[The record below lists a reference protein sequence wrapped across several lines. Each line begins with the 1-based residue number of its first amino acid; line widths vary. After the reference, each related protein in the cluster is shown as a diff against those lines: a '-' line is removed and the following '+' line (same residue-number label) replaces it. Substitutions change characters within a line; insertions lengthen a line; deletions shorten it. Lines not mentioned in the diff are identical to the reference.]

1 MVVEVQRIAW
11 PSASFLLALAR
22 AVERIVLAACSRLIS
37 LCRGVESLTE
47 DSAYFWAKT
56 TANGQPGISVRD
68 HCLNA
73 GCVGEALQD
82 TLPPALKKLLPRGA
96 VTLVAL
102 HDVGKISPGF
112 LVKCPLWLAQFNLS
126 AVATKEN
133 WANHQSNHALVS
145 QWTLQRLF
153 PSSKLHGWS
162 AVVGAHHGRP
172 NERTLGPFK
181 VGAVGGERWDQARL
195 QLVDELKAEF
205 GPLPDNPPESE
216 AVLWYVAGLITV
228 ADWIGSDEDRFS
240 PKGGE
245 SHQARAK
252 ATAALGAL
260 GWEPARFQTG
270 QAFTTLFPACN
281 PPRPLQTA
289 ALDQVREPGLY
300 VMEAQMGAGKTEAA
314 LAAAYQLIAGGHAS
328 GLYFALP
335 TQVTSNRI
343 HRRVSEFLARAEV
356 TPDPRRL
363 RLAHS
368 NSWLLDQAGPPK
380 FRPAAPTTEA
390 AADASAGRSWFA
402 SSKRALLAPYG
413 VGTIDQALLGIVA
426 AKHFFVRQ
434 FGLAG
439 KVVILDELHTYDLY
453 TGTLVDVLIRR
464 LLELKCTVIVLSATL
479 TVARRR
485 DLLMQAGPPPA
496 ELSDSYPLL
505 TACTPGQP
513 SREISFPAE
522 PSRCVRV
529 SVLAEAPAHDAESIM
544 ERAAAGECVLW
555 VRNTVREAQETFR
568 LLRSHRREDGPP
580 VGLLHSR
587 FPQFRREELENSWLD
602 RLGREEAKRPQ
613 GCVLVATQV
622 VEQSVDIDA
631 DHLVTDLAPTDML
644 LQRLGRLWRHAR
656 PKRPCAEPE
665 VHVLLPESLAALDVQ
680 TASAQQLKAALGPT
694 GHVYSPYVLLRSL
707 AQWQARTGLALPD
720 DIRPLLEAT
729 YTEWTD
735 EPPAWREL
743 RAQLE
748 SAKDKL
754 SRLALN
760 NTNVWNQPALPDE
773 EGVQTRYNSRP
784 TAQLLLATSV
794 EPLAKGFARVS
805 LVNGHTI
812 EAADRDWSFPAAKAI
827 HWNLVRVPRYAVAAA
842 LSATPAW
849 LHLHVS
855 GQCALGLVRDGQIC
869 WPGADAPSGLTWHPD
884 EGVFIPQHSRS
895 VKSPAPQDD
904 YEPYD

>member
-1 MVVEVQRIAW
+1 M
-11 PSASFLLALAR
+11 
-22 AVERIVLAACSRLIS
+22 
-37 LCRGVESLTE
+37 TE
-47 DSAYFWAKT
+47 DGTGYWAKT
-56 TANGQPGISVRD
+56 TPEGQPGISVRD
-68 HCLNA
+68 HCLNV
-73 GCVGEALQD
+73 GCVAKALEK
-82 TLPPALKKLLPRGA
+82 TLPPTLKKLLPQGA
-96 VTLVAL
+96 TTLAAL

-112 LVKCPLWLAQFNLS
+112 LVKCPVWLAQLNLG
-126 AVATKEN
+126 AVAAKEN

-172 NERTLGPFK
+172 NERTLGLLK
-181 VGAVGGERWDQARL
+181 VGPVGGNFWEQARGR
-195 QLVDELKAEF
+195 LVDDLKLVF
-205 GPLPDNPPESE
+205 GPLPDSPPESE

-228 ADWIGSDEDRFS
+228 ADWIGSDERHFAVE
-240 PKGGE
+240 GGE
-245 SHQARAK
+245 GQK
-252 ATAALGAL
+252 AGANANAVLREL
-260 GWEPARFQTG
+260 GWEPAKFRTG

-281 PPRPLQTA
+281 PPRPLQAA
-289 ALDQVREPGLY
+289 ALDLVREPGLY
-300 VMEAQMGAGKTEAA
+300 VIEAQMGAGKTEAA
-314 LAAAYQLIAGGHAS
+314 LAAAYQLIAGGQAS

-343 HRRVSEFLARAEV
+343 HTRVSDFLGRAEV
-356 TPDPRRL
+356 APDPRRL

-368 NSWLLDQAGPPK
+368 NSWLLDKAGPPQ
-380 FRPAAPTTEA
+380 FHPAAPTTEA

-439 KVVILDELHTYDLY
+439 KVVILDELHTYNLY

-464 LLELKCTVIVLSATL
+464 LLELKCTAIVLSATL

-485 DLLMQAGPPPA
+485 ELLALAGQPPT
-496 ELSDSYPLL
+496 ELTDSYPLL
-505 TACTPGQP
+505 TACTLGKP

-522 PSRCVRV
+522 TPRAVRV
-529 SVLAEAPAHDAESIM
+529 NLSAQTPAPIAENLM
-544 ERAAAGECVLW
+544 TRAAAGECVLW

-568 LLRSHRREDGPP
+568 LLQALRCEDGPP

-587 FPQFRREELENSWLD
+587 FPQFRREELENAWLD
-602 RLGREEAKRPQ
+602 RLGRDEAKRPH

-644 LQRLGRLWRHAR
+644 LQRLGRLWRHSR
-656 PKRPCAEPE
+656 LQRPCAAPE
-665 VHVLLPESLAALDVQ
+665 VHVLLPESLAALDVR
-680 TASAQQLKAALGPT
+680 TAPARQLKAALGPS
-694 GHVYSPYVLLRSL
+694 GRVYAPYVLLRTL
-707 AQWQARTGLALPD
+707 AQWQARTGLTLPA

-729 YTEWTD
+729 YAECPD
-735 EPPAWREL
+735 EPSAWREL
-743 RAQLE
+743 HAEME
-748 SAKDKL
+748 SVKDKL
-754 SRLALN
+754 RQLALN

-794 EPLAKGFARVS
+794 ETLTKGCARVA
-805 LVNGHTI
+805 LVNGQTI
-812 EAADRDWSFPAAKAI
+812 EAADRDWTFPAAKAI
-827 HWNLVRVPRYAVAAA
+827 HWNLVRIPRYAVAGA
-842 LSATPAW
+842 LPATPAW
-849 LHLHVS
+849 LRLHVS
-855 GQCALGLVRDGQIC
+855 GECALGLVRDGQIY
-869 WPGADAPSGLTWHPD
+869 WPGADAPSGLTWHHD
-884 EGVFIPQHSRS
+884 EGVFIPQHALN
-895 VKSPAPQDD
+895 VKSPDPQDD
-904 YEPYD
+904 YESYDLSLDSRGMERRRHPSGNVG

>member
-1 MVVEVQRIAW
+1 
-11 PSASFLLALAR
+11 
-22 AVERIVLAACSRLIS
+22 
-37 LCRGVESLTE
+37 VESLTE
-47 DSAYFWAKT
+47 ESAYFWAKT
-56 TANGQPGISVRD
+56 TPDGQPGISVRD

-73 GCVGEALQD
+73 GCVGEALRD
-82 TLPPALKKLLPRGA
+82 ALPPALKKLLPPGA

-112 LVKCPLWLAQFNLS
+112 LVKCPVWLAQLNLG
-126 AVATKEN
+126 AVAAKEN
-133 WANHQSNHALVS
+133 WANDQSNHALVS
-145 QWTLQRLF
+145 QWTLQQLF
-153 PSSKLHGWS
+153 RSSKLHGWS
-162 AVVGAHHGRP
+162 AVVGAHHGRLS
-172 NERTLGPFK
+172 ERTLGLLK
-181 VGAVGGERWDQARL
+181 VVPLAGGFWEQARRR
-195 QLVDELKAEF
+195 LVSELELAF
-205 GPLPDNPPESE
+205 GPLPENPPESE
-216 AVLWYVAGLITV
+216 AVLWFVAGLITV

-245 SHQARAK
+245 SQQARAN
-252 ATAALGAL
+252 ASAALRKL
-260 GWEPARFQTG
+260 GWEPVRFQTG

-281 PPRPLQTA
+281 PPRPLQMA

-314 LAAAYQLIAGGHAS
+314 LAAAYQLIGGGFAS

-343 HRRVSEFLARAEV
+343 HRRVADFLGRAEV
-356 TPDPRRL
+356 APDPRRL

-368 NSWLLDQAGPPK
+368 NSWLLDKAEPP
-380 FRPAAPTTEA
+380 RLHPAAPTTA
-390 AADASAGRSWFA
+390 AADDASAGRSWFA
-402 SSKRALLAPYG
+402 SSKRALLAPFG

-479 TVARRR
+479 TLARRR
-485 DLLMQAGPPPA
+485 DLLMLAGQAPA
-496 ELSDSYPLL
+496 EMSDSYPLL
-505 TACTPGQP
+505 TACTPGTQP
-513 SREISFPAE
+513 RQVSFPAE
-522 PSRCVRV
+522 PSRAVRLNI
-529 SVLAEAPAHDAESIM
+529 SAQAPAPVAEDLM
-544 ERAAAGECVLW
+544 ERATAGECVLW

-568 LLRSHRREDGPP
+568 LLQAHRCQDGPP

-587 FPQFRREELENSWLD
+587 FPQFRREELENAWLD
-602 RLGREEAKRPQ
+602 RLGRDEAKRPR

-631 DHLVTDLAPTDML
+631 DHLATDLAPTDML

-656 PKRPCAEPE
+656 PQRPCAAPE
-665 VHVLLPESLAALDVQ
+665 VHLLLPESLAALDAR

-694 GHVYSPYVLLRSL
+694 GHVYAPYVLLRTL

-729 YTEWTD
+729 YAEWPD
-735 EPPAWREL
+735 EPAAWREL

-754 SRLALN
+754 RQLALN

-794 EPLAKGFARVS
+794 EPLSKGYARVA
-805 LVNGHTI
+805 LLNGQTI

-827 HWNLVRVPRYAVAAA
+827 HWNLVRVPRYAVAGE
-842 LSATPAW
+842 LPATPAW
-849 LHLHVS
+849 LRLHVS
-855 GQCALGLVRDGQIC
+855 GQCALGLVRAGQIY
-869 WPGADAPSGLTWHPD
+869 WPGVGAPSGLTWHSD
-884 EGVFIPQHSRS
+884 EGVFIPQHSLK
-895 VKSPAPQDD
+895 VKSPDPQDD
-904 YEPYD
+904 YESYD

>member
-1 MVVEVQRIAW
+1 MTDDK
-11 PSASFLLALAR
+11 P
-22 AVERIVLAACSRLIS
+22 
-37 LCRGVESLTE
+37 
-47 DSAYFWAKT
+47 YFWAKT
-56 TANGQPGISVRD
+56 TPDGQPGISVRD
-68 HCLNA
+68 HCLNV
-73 GCVGEALQD
+73 GCVGEALRNA
-82 TLPPALKKLLPRGA
+82 LPPALKKLLPPGA

-112 LVKCPLWLAQFNLS
+112 LVKCPAWLARFNLG
-126 AVATKEN
+126 AVAAMEN

-145 QWTLQRLF
+145 QWTLQQLF
-153 PSSKLHGWS
+153 RSSKLHGWS
-162 AVVGAHHGRP
+162 AVVGAHHGRLS
-172 NERTLGPFK
+172 ERTLGLLK
-181 VGAVGGERWDQARL
+181 VRAVGGNSWEQARL
-195 QLVDELKAEF
+195 RLVDELKAEF

-245 SHQARAK
+245 SQQARAK

-260 GWEPARFQTG
+260 GWEPAKFHTG
-270 QAFTTLFPACN
+270 QTFTTLFPACN

-314 LAAAYQLIAGGHAS
+314 LAAAYQLIAGAHAS

-343 HRRVSEFLARAEV
+343 HRRVSEFLGRAEV
-356 TPDPRRL
+356 APDPRRL

-368 NSWLLDQAGPPK
+368 NSWLLDEAGPPR
-380 FRPAAPTTEA
+380 FHAAAPTAEA

-402 SSKRALLAPYG
+402 SSKRALLASYG

-485 DLLMQAGPPPA
+485 DLLMLAGQAPA
-496 ELSDSYPLL
+496 EMSESYPLL
-505 TACTPGQP
+505 TACTPGTPPRQM
-513 SREISFPAE
+513 SFPAE
-522 PSRCVRV
+522 VSRPVRV
-529 SVLAEAPAHDAESIM
+529 NISAEAPACVAEGLM

-568 LLRSHRREDGPP
+568 QLCGHHREDGPP

-587 FPQFRREELENSWLD
+587 FPQFRREELETAWLD
-602 RLGREEAKRPQ
+602 RLGRDDAKRPH

-656 PKRPCAEPE
+656 PQRPCTAPE
-665 VHVLLPESLAALDVQ
+665 VHVLLPESLTALD
-680 TASAQQLKAALGPT
+680 ARAAPARQLKAALGPT
-694 GHVYSPYVLLRSL
+694 GRVYAPYVLLRTL
-707 AQWQARTGLALPD
+707 AQWQARTSLALPT

-729 YTEWTD
+729 YAEWPD
-735 EPPAWREL
+735 EPEAWREL
-743 RAQLE
+743 RAELE
-748 SAKDKL
+748 SAKHKL
-754 SRLALN
+754 GQLALN

-784 TAQLLLATSV
+784 TAQLFLATSV
-794 EPLAKGFARVS
+794 EPLTKGYSRVA
-805 LVNGHTI
+805 LLNGQTI
-812 EAADRDWSFPAAKAI
+812 EAADRNWSFPAAKAI
-827 HWNLVRVPRYAVAAA
+827 HWNLVRVPRYAVAGV
-842 LSATPAW
+842 LPATPAW
-849 LHLHVS
+849 LRLHVS
-855 GQCALGLVRDGQIC
+855 GECALGLVRDGQIY
-869 WPGADAPSGLTWHPD
+869 WLGADAPSGLTWHPD
-884 EGVFIPQHSRS
+884 EGVFIPQHALN
-895 VKSPAPQDD
+895 VKSPDPQDD
-904 YEPYD
+904 YESYD

>member
-1 MVVEVQRIAW
+1 VQ
-11 PSASFLLALAR
+11 
-22 AVERIVLAACSRLIS
+22 
-37 LCRGVESLTE
+37 SLTE
-47 DSAYFWAKT
+47 DRAYFWAKT
-56 TANGQPGISVRD
+56 TPDGRPGISVRD
-68 HCLNA
+68 HCLNV

-82 TLPPALKKLLPRGA
+82 ALPPALKKLLPPGA

-112 LVKCPLWLAQFNLS
+112 LVKSPVWLTQLNLG
-126 AVATKEN
+126 AVAAKEN

-145 QWTLQRLF
+145 QWTLQRVF
-153 PSSKLHGWS
+153 RSSKLYGWS
-162 AVVGAHHGRP
+162 AVVGAHHGRL
-172 NERTLGPFK
+172 NERTLGLFK
-181 VGAVGGERWDQARL
+181 VGAVGGEHWEQARL
-195 QLVDELKAEF
+195 RLVDEIEAEF
-205 GPLPDNPPESE
+205 GPLPESPPESD

-245 SHQARAK
+245 SQQARAK
-252 ATAALGAL
+252 ASAALREL

-270 QAFTTLFPACN
+270 QAFTTLFPACA

-289 ALDQVREPGLY
+289 ALEQVREPGLY

-314 LAAAYQLIAGGHAS
+314 LAAAYQLIAGDQAS
-328 GLYFALP
+328 GIYFALP

-343 HRRVSEFLARAEV
+343 HTRVAEFLSRAEAA
-356 TPDPRRL
+356 PDLRRL

-368 NSWLLDQAGPPK
+368 NSWLLDQARPPR
-380 FRPAAPTTEA
+380 FRPAAPTPEA
-390 AADASAGRSWFA
+390 AAEAAAGRSWFA

-485 DLLMQAGPPPA
+485 ELLAQAGPAPA
-496 ELSDSYPLL
+496 ELTDSYPLL
-505 TACTPGQP
+505 TVCTPGQP
-513 SREISFPAE
+513 PREISFPAE
-522 PSRCVRV
+522 ASRTVRV
-529 SVLAEAPAHDAESIM
+529 NLTAQSPALIAESLM
-544 ERAAAGECVLW
+544 ARAVVGECVLW

-568 LLRSHRREDGPP
+568 LIQAHRCQDGPP

-587 FPQFRREELENSWLD
+587 FPQFRREELENAWLD
-602 RLGREEAKRPQ
+602 RLGRDEAKRPR

-631 DHLVTDLAPTDML
+631 DHLVTDHAPTDML

-656 PKRPCAEPE
+656 PQRPCAAPE
-665 VHVLLPESLAALDVQ
+665 VHVLLPESLAALDTR

-694 GHVYSPYVLLRSL
+694 GYVYAPYVLLRTL
-707 AQWQARTGLALPD
+707 AQWQVRTGLALPA

-729 YTEWTD
+729 YAELPD

-743 RAQLE
+743 RAEME
-748 SAKDKL
+748 SVKDKL
-754 SRLALN
+754 HRLALN
-760 NTNVWNQPALPDE
+760 NTNVWNQPALEDE
-773 EGVQTRYNSRP
+773 EGIQTRYNSRP
-784 TAQLLLATSV
+784 TAQLLLATRV
-794 EPLAKGFARVS
+794 EALAKGYARVA
-805 LVNGHTI
+805 LVNGQTI

-827 HWNLVRVPRYAVAAA
+827 HWNLVRVPRHAVAGA
-842 LSATPAW
+842 LPATPAW
-849 LHLHVS
+849 LRLHVS
-855 GQCALGLVRDGQIC
+855 GQCALGLVRDGQIY
-869 WPGADAPSGLTWHPD
+869 WPGADAPSGLTWHAN
-884 EGVFIPQHSRS
+884 EGVFIPQRS
-895 VKSPAPQDD
+895 LKVESPDPQDD
-904 YEPYD
+904 YESYD

>member
-1 MVVEVQRIAW
+1 M
-11 PSASFLLALAR
+11 
-22 AVERIVLAACSRLIS
+22 
-37 LCRGVESLTE
+37 TE
-47 DSAYFWAKT
+47 DSACFWAKT
-56 TANGQPGISVRD
+56 TPDGQPGISVHD
-68 HCLNA
+68 HCLNV
-73 GCVGEALQD
+73 GCVGEALRD
-82 TLPPALKKLLPRGA
+82 ALPPALKKLLPQGA

-112 LVKCPLWLAQFNLS
+112 LVKCPVWLAQLNLG
-126 AVATKEN
+126 AVAAKEN

-153 PSSKLHGWS
+153 RSSKLHGWS

-181 VGAVGGERWDQARL
+181 VGAVGDERWEQARFR
-195 QLVDELKAEF
+195 LVDELKAEF

-216 AVLWYVAGLITV
+216 AVLWFVAGLITV

-245 SHQARAK
+245 SQQAQAK

-260 GWEPARFQTG
+260 GWEPVSFQTG

-343 HRRVSEFLARAEV
+343 HRRVADFLGRAEV
-356 TPDPRRL
+356 APDPRRL

-368 NSWLLDQAGPPK
+368 NSWLLDKAGPPR
-380 FRPAAPTTEA
+380 FHPAAPTAEA
-390 AADASAGRSWFA
+390 ADDASAGRSWFA

-453 TGTLVDVLIRR
+453 TGTLVDGLIRR

-485 DLLMQAGPPPA
+485 DLLALAGQASA
-496 ELSDSYPLL
+496 EMSDSYPLL

-513 SREISFPAE
+513 CREISFPAE
-522 PSRCVRV
+522 PSRPVQVTISAQDSLCV
-529 SVLAEAPAHDAESIM
+529 AENLMD
-544 ERAAAGECVLW
+544 RAVAGECVMW

-568 LLRSHRREDGPP
+568 LLCAQIGRASCRE
-580 VGLLHSR
+580 
-587 FPQFRREELENSWLD
+587 
-602 RLGREEAKRPQ
+602 
-613 GCVLVATQV
+613 
-622 VEQSVDIDA
+622 
-631 DHLVTDLAPTDML
+631 
-644 LQRLGRLWRHAR
+644 
-656 PKRPCAEPE
+656 
-665 VHVLLPESLAALDVQ
+665 
-680 TASAQQLKAALGPT
+680 
-694 GHVYSPYVLLRSL
+694 
-707 AQWQARTGLALPD
+707 
-720 DIRPLLEAT
+720 
-729 YTEWTD
+729 
-735 EPPAWREL
+735 
-743 RAQLE
+743 
-748 SAKDKL
+748 
-754 SRLALN
+754 
-760 NTNVWNQPALPDE
+760 
-773 EGVQTRYNSRP
+773 
-784 TAQLLLATSV
+784 
-794 EPLAKGFARVS
+794 RV
-805 LVNGHTI
+805 
-812 EAADRDWSFPAAKAI
+812 
-827 HWNLVRVPRYAVAAA
+827 
-842 LSATPAW
+842 
-849 LHLHVS
+849 
-855 GQCALGLVRDGQIC
+855 
-869 WPGADAPSGLTWHPD
+869 
-884 EGVFIPQHSRS
+884 
-895 VKSPAPQDD
+895 
-904 YEPYD
+904 

>member
-1 MVVEVQRIAW
+1 M
-11 PSASFLLALAR
+11 
-22 AVERIVLAACSRLIS
+22 C
-37 LCRGVESLTE
+37 CGVESFTE

-56 TANGQPGISVRD
+56 TPDGQPGISVRD

-73 GCVGEALQD
+73 GCVGEALRD
-82 TLPPALKKLLPRGA
+82 ALPPALKKLLPPGA

-112 LVKCPLWLAQFNLS
+112 LVKCPVWLAQLNLG
-126 AVATKEN
+126 AVAAKEN

-153 PSSKLHGWS
+153 RSSKLHGWS

-172 NERTLGPFK
+172 NERTLGLFK
-181 VGAVGGERWDQARL
+181 VRAVGGELWDQARL
-195 QLVDELKAEF
+195 RLVDELKAEF
-205 GPLPDNPPESE
+205 GPLPEDPPESE

-228 ADWIGSDEDRFS
+228 ADWIGSDERHFS

-245 SHQARAK
+245 SQQARAN
-252 ATAALGAL
+252 ASDALREL

-270 QAFTTLFPACN
+270 HAFTTLFPACT
-281 PPRPLQTA
+281 PPHPLQTA

-343 HRRVSEFLARAEV
+343 HRRVSDFLGRAEV
-356 TPDPRRL
+356 APDPRHL

-368 NSWLLDQAGPPK
+368 NSWLLDKTGPPQ
-380 FRPAAPTTEA
+380 FHPAAPTTEA

-434 FGLAG
+434 LGLAG

-485 DLLMQAGPPPA
+485 KLLALAGQPPA

-505 TACTPGQP
+505 TACTPGKP

-522 PSRCVRV
+522 LSRAVRV
-529 SVLAEAPAHDAESIM
+529 NMSVQAPAPVAEDLM
-544 ERAAAGECVLW
+544 ERATAGECVLW

-568 LLRSHRREDGPP
+568 LLQAHRCEDGPP
-580 VGLLHSR
+580 VALLHSR
-587 FPQFRREELENSWLD
+587 FPQFRREELENAWLD
-602 RLGREEAKRPQ
+602 RLDKDGASRPR

-644 LQRLGRLWRHAR
+644 LQRMGRLWRHAR
-656 PKRPCAEPE
+656 PQRPCAAPE
-665 VHVLLPESLAALDVQ
+665 LHILLPEPLAALDVR
-680 TASAQQLKAALGPT
+680 TAPARQLKAALGPT
-694 GHVYSPYVLLRSL
+694 GRVYAPYVLLRTL
-707 AQWQARTGLALPD
+707 AQWQARTGLALPA

-729 YTEWTD
+729 YAEWSD

-743 RAQLE
+743 RAELE
-748 SAKDKL
+748 GVKDKL
-754 SRLALN
+754 LRLALN

-794 EPLAKGFARVS
+794 ETLTKGYARVA
-805 LVNGHTI
+805 LLNGQTI

-827 HWNLVRVPRYAVAAA
+827 HWNLVRVPRYAVAGA
-842 LSATPAW
+842 LPATPAW
-849 LHLHVS
+849 LRLHVS
-855 GQCALGLVRDGQIC
+855 GECALGLVRDGQIY

-884 EGVFIPQHSRS
+884 EGVFIPQHALN
-895 VKSPAPQDD
+895 VKSPDPQDD
-904 YEPYD
+904 YESYD

>member
-1 MVVEVQRIAW
+1 MLHGKVQ
-11 PSASFLLALAR
+11 
-22 AVERIVLAACSRLIS
+22 
-37 LCRGVESLTE
+37 
-47 DSAYFWAKT
+47 FWAKT
-56 TANGQPGISVRD
+56 LRDAQGQEVPGLSVRD
-68 HCLNA
+68 HSMNV
-73 GCVGEALQD
+73 GCVGEALRD
-82 TLPPALKKLLPRGA
+82 ALPPALRKLLPPGA
-96 VTLVAL
+96 ITLVAL

-112 LVKCPLWLAQFNLS
+112 LVKCPVWLAQLNLG
-126 AVATKEN
+126 AVAAKEN

-172 NERTLGPFK
+172 NERTLGVFK
-181 VGAVGGERWDQARL
+181 VGAVGGEFWDQARL
-195 QLVDELKAEF
+195 RLVEEITAEF
-205 GPLPDNPPESE
+205 GPLPEGPPESD
-216 AVLWYVAGLITV
+216 AVLWYVAGLVTV

-240 PKGGE
+240 PLGGE
-245 SHQARAK
+245 SQQARAK
-252 ATAALGAL
+252 ASAALREL

-270 QAFTTLFPACN
+270 HAFTTLFPACN
-281 PPRPLQTA
+281 PPRSLQTA
-289 ALDQVREPGLY
+289 AVDQVREPGLY
-300 VMEAQMGAGKTEAA
+300 VIEAQMGTGKTEAA
-314 LAAAYQLIAGGHAS
+314 LAAAYQLIAGGQAS

-343 HRRVSEFLARAEV
+343 HLRVSDFLGRAEV
-356 TPDPRRL
+356 APDPRRL

-368 NSWLLDQAGPPK
+368 NSWLLDQAGPPR
-380 FRPAAPTTEA
+380 FHPAAPTTEA

-464 LLELKCTVIVLSATL
+464 LLELQCTVIILSATL

-485 DLLMQAGPPPA
+485 ELLALAGPPPA

-505 TACTPGQP
+505 TACTPGKP

-522 PSRCVRV
+522 PSRAVCLNM
-529 SVLAEAPAHDAESIM
+529 SAQAPAHVAEGIM

-568 LLRSHRREDGPP
+568 LLQAHRCEGGPP

-587 FPQFRREELENSWLD
+587 FPQFRREELENAWLD
-602 RLGREEAKRPQ
+602 RLGRNEAKRPR

-631 DHLVTDLAPTDML
+631 DYLVTDLAPTDML

-656 PKRPCAEPE
+656 SLRPCAAPAL
-665 VHVLLPESLAALDVQ
+665 HVLLPETLAALDVRM
-680 TASAQQLKAALGPT
+680 ASAQQLKAALGPT
-694 GHVYSPYVLLRSL
+694 GRVYAPYVLLRSL
-707 AQWQARTGLALPD
+707 AQWQARTGLALPA
-720 DIRPLLEAT
+720 DIRSLLEAT
-729 YTEWTD
+729 YAEWPD

-743 RAQLE
+743 RAALE
-748 SAKDKL
+748 SVKDKL
-754 SRLALN
+754 HRLALT
-760 NTNVWNQPALPDE
+760 NTNIWNQPALPDE

-784 TAQLLLATSV
+784 TAQLLLATRV
-794 EPLAKGFARVS
+794 ETPAKGVARLS
-805 LVNGHTI
+805 LVNGQPI
-812 EAADRDWSFPAAKAI
+812 DAADRDWSFPVAKAI
-827 HWNLVRVPRYAVAAA
+827 HWNLVRLPRYAVAGA
-842 LSATPAW
+842 LPATPAW
-849 LHLHVS
+849 LRLHAS
-855 GQCALGLVRDGQIC
+855 GDCALGLVRDGQIY

-884 EGVFIPQHSRS
+884 EGVFIPPHSRG
-895 VKSPAPQDD
+895 VKSPDPQDD
-904 YEPYD
+904 YESYD

>member
-1 MVVEVQRIAW
+1 M
-11 PSASFLLALAR
+11 F
-22 AVERIVLAACSRLIS
+22 C
-37 LCRGVESLTE
+37 GVESLTE

-56 TANGQPGISVRD
+56 TPDGQPGISVRD
-68 HCLNA
+68 HSLNV
-73 GCVGEALQD
+73 GCVGEALRD
-82 TLPPALKKLLPRGA
+82 ALPLALKKLLPPGA

-112 LVKCPLWLAQFNLS
+112 LLKCPLWLAQLNLG
-126 AVATKEN
+126 AVAAKEN

-153 PSSKLHGWS
+153 RSSKLHGWS

-172 NERTLGPFK
+172 NERTLSLFK
-181 VGAVGGERWDQARL
+181 VRAVGGELWEQARL
-195 QLVDELKAEF
+195 RLVDELKAEF
-205 GPLPDNPPESE
+205 GPLPENTPESE

-228 ADWIGSDEDRFS
+228 ADWIGSDERHFS

-245 SHQARAK
+245 SQQARAN
-252 ATAALGAL
+252 ASAALREL
-260 GWEPARFQTG
+260 GWEPVRFQTG

-300 VMEAQMGAGKTEAA
+300 VMEAQMGSGKTEAA
-314 LAAAYQLIAGGHAS
+314 LAAAYELIAGGQAS

-343 HRRVSEFLARAEV
+343 HTRVSDFLGRAEV
-356 TPDPRRL
+356 APDPRRL

-368 NSWLLDQAGPPK
+368 NSWLLDKTGPPQ
-380 FRPAAPTTEA
+380 FHPAAPTTEA

-485 DLLMQAGPPPA
+485 ELLALAGQPPA

-505 TACTPGQP
+505 TACTPDKP
-513 SREISFPAE
+513 SCEISFPAE
-522 PSRCVRV
+522 LSRPVCVNI
-529 SVLAEAPAHDAESIM
+529 SAAAPARVAESLM

-568 LLRSHRREDGPP
+568 LLCAHRCEGGPP

-587 FPQFRREELENSWLD
+587 FPQFRREELEGKWIR
-602 RLGREEAKRPQ
+602 RLGIEVTRRWQRRFGSHAPQ
-613 GCVLVATQV
+613 PYRRRHGCVLVATQV

-644 LQRLGRLWRHAR
+644 LQRMGRLWRHAR
-656 PKRPCAEPE
+656 PQRPCAAPE
-665 VHVLLPESLAALDVQ
+665 LHVLLTESLAALDLR
-680 TASAQQLKAALGPT
+680 TASAQQLKAAFGPT
-694 GHVYSPYVLLRSL
+694 GRVYAPYVLLRSL
-707 AQWQARTGLALPD
+707 AQWQARTSLALPV
-720 DIRPLLEAT
+720 DIRPMLEAT
-729 YTEWTD
+729 YAEWPD
-735 EPPAWREL
+735 EPAAWREL

-748 SAKDKL
+748 SAKAKL
-754 SRLALN
+754 LQLALN

-794 EPLAKGFARVS
+794 ETPTKGRARVA
-805 LVNGHTI
+805 LVNGQTI

-827 HWNLVRVPRYAVAAA
+827 HWNLVRLPRYAVAGA
-842 LSATPAW
+842 LPATPAW
-849 LHLHVS
+849 LRLHVS
-855 GQCALGLVRDGQIC
+855 GQCALGLVRDGQIY
-869 WPGADAPSGLTWHPD
+869 WPGADAPSGLTWHAD
-884 EGVFIPQHSRS
+884 EGVFIPQHPLIK
-895 VKSPAPQDD
+895 VKSPDPQDN
-904 YEPYD
+904 YESYD

>member
-1 MVVEVQRIAW
+1 MCSGVG
-11 PSASFLLALAR
+11 SFA
-22 AVERIVLAACSRLIS
+22 
-37 LCRGVESLTE
+37 E

-56 TANGQPGISVRD
+56 TPDGQPGISVRD

-73 GCVGEALQD
+73 GCVGEALRD
-82 TLPPALKKLLPRGA
+82 ALPPALKKLLPPGA
-96 VTLVAL
+96 VTLVAS

-112 LVKCPLWLAQFNLS
+112 LVKCPVWLAQLNLG
-126 AVATKEN
+126 AVAAKEN
-133 WANHQSNHALVS
+133 WANDQSNHALVS
-145 QWTLQRLF
+145 QWTLQQLF
-153 PSSKLHGWS
+153 RSSKLHGWS
-162 AVVGAHHGRP
+162 AVVGAHHGRLS
-172 NERTLGPFK
+172 ERTLGLLK
-181 VGAVGGERWDQARL
+181 VVPLAGGFWEQARRR
-195 QLVDELKAEF
+195 LVSELELAF
-205 GPLPDNPPESE
+205 GPLPENPPESE
-216 AVLWYVAGLITV
+216 AVLWFVAGLITV

-245 SHQARAK
+245 SQQARAN
-252 ATAALGAL
+252 ASAALRKL
-260 GWEPARFQTG
+260 GWEPVRFQTG

-281 PPRPLQTA
+281 PPRPLQMA

-300 VMEAQMGAGKTEAA
+300 IMEAQMGAGKTEAA
-314 LAAAYQLIAGGHAS
+314 LGAAYQLIGDGFAS

-343 HRRVSEFLARAEV
+343 HTRVSEFLSRAEV
-356 TPDPRRL
+356 VPDARRL

-368 NSWLLDQAGPPK
+368 NSWLLDKTGPPQ
-380 FRPAAPTTEA
+380 FHPAAPTAEA
-390 AADASAGRSWFA
+390 AADASTGRSWFA

-453 TGTLVDVLIRR
+453 TSTLVDVLIRR

-479 TVARRR
+479 TLARRR
-485 DLLMQAGPPPA
+485 DLLMLAGQAPA
-496 ELSDSYPLL
+496 EMSDSYPLL
-505 TACTPGQP
+505 TACTPGTQP
-513 SREISFPAE
+513 RQVSFPAE
-522 PSRCVRV
+522 PSRAVRLNI
-529 SVLAEAPAHDAESIM
+529 SAQAPAPVAEDLM
-544 ERAAAGECVLW
+544 ERATAGECVLW

-568 LLRSHRREDGPP
+568 LLQAHRCQDGPP

-587 FPQFRREELENSWLD
+587 FPQFRREELENAWLD
-602 RLGREEAKRPQ
+602 RLGRDEAKRPR

-631 DHLVTDLAPTDML
+631 DHLATDLAPTDML

-656 PKRPCAEPE
+656 PQRPCAAPE
-665 VHVLLPESLAALDVQ
+665 VHLLLPESLAALDAR

-694 GHVYSPYVLLRSL
+694 GHVYAPYILLRTL

-729 YTEWTD
+729 YAEWPD
-735 EPPAWREL
+735 EPAAWREL

-760 NTNVWNQPALPDE
+760 NTNVWNQPALDDD

-784 TAQLLLATSV
+784 TAQLLLATIV
-794 EPLAKGFARVS
+794 EPLTKGLARVA
-805 LVNGHTI
+805 LVNGQTI
-812 EAADRDWSFPAAKAI
+812 EAADRDWSFAAAKAI
-827 HWNLVRVPRYAVAAA
+827 HWNLVRVPRYAVAGA
-842 LSATPAW
+842 LPATPAW
-849 LHLHVS
+849 LRQHVS
-855 GQCALGLVRDGQIC
+855 GQCALGLVRDGQIY
-869 WPGADAPSGLTWHPD
+869 WPGSDTLSGLTWHPD
-884 EGVFIPQHSRS
+884 EGVFIPPRLVA
-895 VKSPAPQDD
+895 VKSPNPQDD
-904 YEPYD
+904 YESYD